1 VRFRWHDW
9 WDSPDV
15 LGVAERIEPNAAHA
29 SWLENFPWTRLEGVR
44 LPTDPKPP
52 VTDREAL
59 RELDSV
65 AVRAAIGDG
74 SYGGAYA
81 APDERMLEMWAAGVA
96 EVRALIEAL

>member
-1 VRFRWHDW
+1 M
-9 WDSPDV
+9 

-74 SYGGAYA
+74 
-81 APDERMLEMWAAGVA
+81 
-96 EVRALIEAL
+96 